1 MDFEAIK
8 GKDAKDSVTGF
19 TGKVT
24 AIAYYI
30 DGYVSI
36 KLESVIGDLK
46 EEWFSES
53 RIEIL

>member
-36 KLESVIGDLK
+36 KLESAIGDLK